1 MKNRICKI
9 KVYPAHGGEAGP
21 PAFLFAETDENFEV
35 LIADDAIFDVF
46 FFDKETLAS
55 RCGKWQIIHADLG
68 LP

>member
-21 PAFLFAETDENFEV
+21 TAFLFDETDESFEV
-35 LIADDAIFDVF
+35 LIADDFNFDVY
-46 FFDKETLAS
+46 FFDKKTLVS
-55 RCGKWQIIHADLG
+55 RCGKWQICHADLG